1 MSRDRTSRI
10 LQRLYM
16 LQESSWWNHGMG
28 LPHLLPRNQLNA
40 VCVNAATAVA
50 QSRIQEQNCAWQYAW
65 DKGQPICVNRLVVFP
80 APGFAA
86 NGS

>member
-1 MSRDRTSRI
+1 MSRDRTARI

-16 LQESSWWNHGMG
+16 LQKSRCGTTAWG

-40 VCVNAATAVA
+40 VCVNAATVVG

-65 DKGQPICVNRLVVFP
+65 DNGQAVCLNRLIVFP
-80 APGFAA
+80 AQGFSA